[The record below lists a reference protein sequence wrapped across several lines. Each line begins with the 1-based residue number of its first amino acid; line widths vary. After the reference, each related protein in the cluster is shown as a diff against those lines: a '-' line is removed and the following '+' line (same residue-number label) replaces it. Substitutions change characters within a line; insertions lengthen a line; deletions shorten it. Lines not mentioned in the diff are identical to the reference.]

1 MITVRKSV
9 TLDEVFNLFL
19 LMVADI
25 GNDQILIGRQTEISI
40 MDLSDFATLSSAG
53 NRIRLSHVR
62 FG

>member
-40 MDLSDFATLSSAG
+40 MDLSDFARPVIS
-53 NRIRLSHVR
+53 R
-62 FG
+62 